1 MAFVHLHV
9 HSEYSLLDGTCSI
22 EPMLDKIKSMG
33 QTAVAITDHGAMYGA
48 LQFYKSAKAK
58 GIKPIIGCEV
68 YVAPRTR
75 FDKVNGIDND
85 RYHLTLLCKNNTG
98 YQNLIKI
105 VSEGWLSGFYGKPRV
120 DREILEKYSEGIL
133 ALSGCLSGE
142 ISKLFLKGDYEGAKE
157 AAVWYQNIFGKENY
171 YLEIQNHELAEQS
184 KIKEDFLSLSK
195 ECNIPLVA
203 TNDAHYINKN
213 DDIVQ
218 KVLIC
223 IQTNHNLGESTGI
236 DFETDE
242 FYLKSEEEMLEAFSF
257 CPNAVENTAKIAEMC
272 NVEFEF
278 GKTHLPYFKVPDNWD
293 HIDWFNKLCWE
304 GLKKRYGKNPPQ
316 ECVDRMNYEL
326 NVINSMGY
334 TDYYLIVHDFINY
347 ARSKGIP
354 VGPGRGSG
362 AASICA
368 YALGITGI
376 DPMKHNLLFERFL
389 NPERISMP
397 DFDVDFCYERRPE
410 VIDYVINKYGADHVA
425 QIVTFGTFAA
435 KAAIRDVG
443 RVMGLSYSF
452 VDNVAKMVPSG
463 LNVTID
469 DALNTPELKLLYD
482 TDKNVKELIDLSKRI
497 EGMPRHSSTHA
508 AGVVITEKPVWNYV
522 PLAKNDDCVV
532 TQFDMKGLESLGLLK
547 MDFLGLRNLTVIDS
561 AVKMIKEVNSSFDIG
576 KINLN
581 DKDTFE
587 LFCNAQTQGV
597 FQFESTGMRRVLKQ
611 LQPSDIEDIIAV
623 ISLYRPGPMDS
634 IPEYVRN
641 KNNPNLITYDDLK
654 LEKILKVT
662 HGCIIYQE
670 QVMQI
675 CREVA
680 GYSYGRADI
689 VRRAMSKKQHDVMFN
704 ERKNFLYGLIDENGE
719 TICEGAVNR
728 GVDEKVANKIFDKM
742 VSFASYAFN
751 KAHAAAYAYV
761 AYQTA
766 YLKCHYP
773 TQFLASYMTAFS
785 ERTDKV
791 EEAINECSRLSIEI
805 MPPHVNYSTENFT
818 TLDNK
823 IYFSLSAIKNIGTGL
838 INTLVQ
844 EREINGKFTDIIDF
858 CNRMYGKDFNRRAL
872 ESLIKCGALDG
883 LGYNRRTMFQS
894 IDLIL
899 GDIENKRKKDIEG
912 QIGFEDFFS
921 DKDDLQSSSYQL
933 EIFDEFTLDEILRQ
947 EKELSGVYLSGH
959 PMKKYSDYYK
969 PLKCDLILDIL
980 EDNTRYKDNCK
991 VKCLVMF
998 SSVTK
1003 KLTKNNN
1010 TMANVIIEDVTASIQ
1025 ALIFPKYYEKYY
1037 SQIYEGAVYIVY
1049 GNKSINDDSPANILV
1064 DAIEQIPKD
1073 IINFNEGNNEESKKD
1088 NVGYSKLYIRFDSQN
1103 SPQIEICS
1111 NLISIFEGNVSVYY
1125 YFESTKEY
1133 RYMYSCDANETLLNE
1148 LINILGTDNVVLK

>member
-22 EPMLDKIKSMG
+22 EPMLEKVKSMG
-33 QTAVAITDHGAMYGA
+33 QTAVAITDHGVMYGV

-68 YVAPRTR
+68 YVAPRSR
-75 FDKVNGIDND
+75 YDKINGIDNE
-85 RYHLTLLCKNNTG
+85 RYHLTLLCKNNRG
-98 YQNLIKI
+98 YQNLIKL
-105 VSEGWLSGFYGKPRV
+105 VSEGWINGFYGKPRV
-120 DREILEKYSEGIL
+120 DREILEKYSEGII

-142 ISKLFLKGDYEGAKE
+142 ISKFLLKGDFDSAK
-157 AAVWYQNIFGKENY
+157 AVATWYQNVFGKENY
-171 YLEIQNHELAEQS
+171 YLEIQNHNLAEQVR
-184 KIKEDFLSLSK
+184 IFEDFLRLSK
-195 ECNIPLVA
+195 ECDIPLVA
-203 TNDAHYINKN
+203 TNDAHYIDKN

-257 CPNAVENTAKIAEMC
+257 YPQAVDNSAKIAEMC

-278 GKTHLPYFKVPDNWD
+278 GKTQLPYFKVPDEWD
-293 HIDWFNKLCWE
+293 HVDWFNKLCWD
-304 GLKKRYGKNPPQ
+304 GLKLKYGESPPQ
-316 ECVDRMNYEL
+316 ECVDRMEYEL

-334 TDYYLIVHDFINY
+334 TDYYLIVYDFINY
-347 ARSKGIP
+347 AKSKGIP

-376 DPMKHNLLFERFL
+376 DPIKHNLLFERFL
-389 NPERISMP
+389 NPERVSMP
-397 DFDVDFCYERRPE
+397 DFDVDFCYERRQE
-410 VIDYVINKYGADHVA
+410 VIDYVINKYGDDHVA

-452 VDNVAKMVPSG
+452 VDNVAKMVPNG
-463 LNVTID
+463 LNITID
-469 DALNTPELKLLYD
+469 DALSTIELKQLYE

-508 AGVVITEKPVWNYV
+508 AGVVITEKPVWDYV

-561 AVKMIKEVNSSFDIG
+561 AVKMIKEINPTFDINE
-576 KINLN
+576 IDLQ
-581 DKDTFE
+581 DKETFE

-597 FQFESTGMRRVLKQ
+597 FQFESAGMRRVLMQ

-634 IPEYVRN
+634 IPEYIRN
-641 KNNPNLITYDDLK
+641 KNNPGLITYDDPK

-662 HGCIIYQE
+662 HGCIVYQE

-689 VRRAMSKKQHDVMFN
+689 VRRAMSKKQQNVMLD
-704 ERKNFLYGLIDENGE
+704 ERKNFLYGLVDENGE

-773 TQFLASYMTAFS
+773 AQFLASYMTAFS

-791 EEAINECSRLSIEI
+791 EEAINECSRLSITV
-805 MPPHVNYSTENFT
+805 MPPHINNSTADFEV
-818 TLDNK
+818 LDNK
-823 IYFSLSAIKNIGTGL
+823 IYFSLSAIKNIGSGL
-838 INTLVQ
+838 INTLVK
-844 EREINGKFTDIIDF
+844 EREFNGNFIDIIDF

-894 IDLIL
+894 IELIL
-899 GDIENKRKKDIEG
+899 SDIENKKKKDIEG

-921 DKDDLQSSSYQL
+921 DEDTPLNNSYEL
-933 EIFDEFTLDEILRQ
+933 EIYKEFSIDEMLRQ

-959 PMKKYSDYYK
+959 PMKKYSNYYK

-980 EDNTRYKDNCK
+980 EDNIKYKDACK

-1010 TMANVIIEDVTASIQ
+1010 TMANVIIEDTSASIQ
-1025 ALIFPKYYEKYY
+1025 ALIFPKYFEKYY
-1037 SQIYEGAVYIVY
+1037 SQIYDGAICIVH
-1049 GNKSINDDSPANILV
+1049 GTKSINDDSSANILV
-1064 DAIEQIPKD
+1064 DVIEQVPKD
-1073 IINFNEGNNEESKKD
+1073 LQLVENSAETEKKE
-1088 NVGYSKLYIRFDSQN
+1088 YTKLFIRFDSIN
-1103 SPQIEICS
+1103 SPQVKICD
-1111 NLISIFEGNVSVYY
+1111 NLISIFEGNVKVYY
-1125 YFESTKEY
+1125 YFKSTQEY
-1133 RYMYSCDANETLLNE
+1133 KFFCSCDANSALIDE
-1148 LINILGTDNVVLK
+1148 LINLLGKENVVLKK

>member
-22 EPMLDKIKSMG
+22 EPMLEKVKSMG
-33 QTAVAITDHGAMYGA
+33 QTAVAITDHGVMYGV

-68 YVAPRTR
+68 YVAPRSR
-75 FDKVNGIDND
+75 YDKINGIDNE
-85 RYHLTLLCKNNTG
+85 RYHLTLLCKNNRG
-98 YQNLIKI
+98 YQNLIKL
-105 VSEGWLSGFYGKPRV
+105 VSEGWINGFYGKPRV
-120 DREILEKYSEGIL
+120 DREILEKYSEGII

-142 ISKLFLKGDYEGAKE
+142 VSKLLLRDDFDSAKSV
-157 AAVWYQNIFGKENY
+157 ATWYQNVFGKENY
-171 YLEIQNHELAEQS
+171 YLEIQNHNLAEQVR
-184 KIKEDFLSLSK
+184 IFEDFIRLSK
-195 ECNIPLVA
+195 ECDIPLVA

-236 DFETDE
+236 DFETDD

-257 CPNAVENTAKIAEMC
+257 YPQAVDNSAKIAEMC

-278 GKTHLPYFKVPDNWD
+278 GKTQLPYFKVPNGWD
-293 HIDWFNKLCWE
+293 HVDWFNKLCWD
-304 GLKKRYGKNPPQ
+304 GLKLRYGENPPQ
-316 ECVDRMNYEL
+316 ECIDRINYEL

-347 ARSKGIP
+347 AKSKGIP

-376 DPMKHNLLFERFL
+376 DPIKHNLLFERFL
-389 NPERISMP
+389 NPERVSMP
-397 DFDVDFCYERRPE
+397 DFDVDFCYERRQE
-410 VIDYVINKYGADHVA
+410 VIDYVINKYGDDHVA

-452 VDNVAKMVPSG
+452 VDNVAKMVPNG
-463 LNVTID
+463 LNITID
-469 DALNTPELKLLYD
+469 DALSTIELKQLYE

-508 AGVVITEKPVWNYV
+508 AGVVITEKPVWDYV

-561 AVKMIKEVNSSFDIG
+561 AVKMIKEANPSFDLN
-576 KINLN
+576 KIDLQ
-581 DKDTFE
+581 DKKTFE

-597 FQFESTGMRRVLKQ
+597 FQFESAGMRRVLMQ

-634 IPEYVRN
+634 IPEYIRN
-641 KNNPNLITYDDLK
+641 KNNPDLITYDDPK

-662 HGCIIYQE
+662 HGCIVYQE

-689 VRRAMSKKQHDVMFN
+689 VRRAMSKKQQNVMLN
-704 ERKNFLYGLIDENGE
+704 ERKNFLYGLVDENGE

-773 TQFLASYMTAFS
+773 AQFLASYMTAFS
-785 ERTDKV
+785 ERSDKV
-791 EEAINECSRLSIEI
+791 EEAINECSRLSITV
-805 MPPHVNYSTENFT
+805 MPPHINNSTADFEV
-818 TLDNK
+818 LDNK
-823 IYFSLSAIKNIGTGL
+823 IYFSLSAIKNIGSGL
-838 INTLVQ
+838 INTLVK
-844 EREINGKFTDIIDF
+844 EREFNGNFIDIIDF

-894 IDLIL
+894 IELIL
-899 GDIENKRKKDIEG
+899 GDIENKKKKDIEG
-912 QIGFEDFFS
+912 QIGFDDFFI
-921 DKDDLQSSSYQL
+921 DEDAPLNNSYKL
-933 EIFDEFTLDEILRQ
+933 NIYEEFSIDEILRQ
-947 EKELSGVYLSGH
+947 EKEISGVYLSGH
-959 PMKKYSDYYK
+959 PMKKYSNYYK
-969 PLKCDLILDIL
+969 PLKCDFILDIL
-980 EDNTRYKDNCK
+980 EDNVRYKDACK

-1010 TMANVIIEDVTASIQ
+1010 TMANIMLEDISASIQ
-1025 ALIFPKYYEKYY
+1025 ALIFPKYFEKYY
-1037 SQIYEGAVYIVY
+1037 SQIYEGAICIVH
-1049 GNKSINDDSPANILV
+1049 GTKSINDDSPANILV
-1064 DAIEQIPKD
+1064 DAIEQVPKD
-1073 IINFNEGNNEESKKD
+1073 LQLVENSAETEKKE
-1088 NVGYSKLYIRFDSQN
+1088 YTKLFIRFDSIN
-1103 SPQIEICS
+1103 SPQVKICD
-1111 NLISIFEGNVSVYY
+1111 NLISIFEGNVKVYY
-1125 YFESTKEY
+1125 YFKSTKEY
-1133 RYMYSCDANETLLNE
+1133 KYFCSCDANSVLIEE
-1148 LINILGTDNVVLK
+1148 LINLLGKENVVLKQ